1 MKERISWLQKGSEYT
16 RVEGSI
22 SNVDTPPKGIYKI
35 TLDLRG
41 FHLEYYDKEFT
52 FDFKVYGIEHDFV
65 EHVIK
70 AYENTS
76 GNFGVLLNGI
86 RGTGKS
92 VTAKI
97 LANRLN
103 LPVIIVKSMGEQN
116 QSMIEWFADFNFDC
130 IFLFDEF
137 EKNFSEKDSSI
148 LQIMDGIYTSEH
160 RRIFLLTTNQTTINE
175 NLISRPSR
183 LRYIKEFA
191 NLDSKVV
198 KELLDDTLNDKS
210 CIEDLMSYIDTLK
223 ISTIDILKSIVSE
236 VNIFGFAEFVKSKDF
251 FNVQTESYTYLT
263 RRVETNIGFV
273 ERNNYTID
281 KFLIDCKKVEA
292 KYAINTPK
300 RENFKSDDDYQAA
313 YDEYLELTVGL
324 TNPWTHTLYGIE
336 KAFKN
341 LKIGDTVN
349 DGYETII
356 GIDYDKSVLITKWTN
371 DPSEVYFYL
380 IKNPNEKPSLYKSQS
395 QSPSM
400 LSFTL

>member
-1 MKERISWLQKGSEYT
+1 M
-16 RVEGSI
+16 
-22 SNVDTPPKGIYKI
+22 
-35 TLDLRG
+35 RG

-52 FDFKVYGIEHDFV
+52 FDFKVYGIEHDFI

-97 LANRLN
+97 LANKLD

-148 LQIMDGIYTSEH
+148 LQIMDGIYTSEY

-198 KELLDDTLNDKS
+198 KELLDDKKNLANENAMLKQE
-210 CIEDLMSYIDTLK
+210 IRDLRSTIDTLK
-223 ISTIDILKSIVSE
+223 SGEKEITNVDLLRRISQLEKIIL
-236 VNIFGFAEFVKSKDF
+236 G
-251 FNVQTESYTYLT
+251 
-263 RRVETNIGFV
+263 
-273 ERNNYTID
+273 
-281 KFLIDCKKVEA
+281 
-292 KYAINTPK
+292 
-300 RENFKSDDDYQAA
+300 REQ
-313 YDEYLELTVGL
+313 
-324 TNPWTHTLYGIE
+324 
-336 KAFKN
+336 
-341 LKIGDTVN
+341 
-349 DGYETII
+349 
-356 GIDYDKSVLITKWTN
+356 
-371 DPSEVYFYL
+371 
-380 IKNPNEKPSLYKSQS
+380 
-395 QSPSM
+395 
-400 LSFTL
+400 